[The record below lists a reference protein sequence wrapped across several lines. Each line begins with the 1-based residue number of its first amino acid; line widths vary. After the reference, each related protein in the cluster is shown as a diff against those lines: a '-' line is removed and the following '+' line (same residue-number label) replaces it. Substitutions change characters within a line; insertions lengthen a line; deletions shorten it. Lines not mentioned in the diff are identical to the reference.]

1 MSQDTPMATL
11 QSPSSGSH
19 GRDPMDGL
27 MSPVAVRDACVG
39 FVLLAGL
46 AYVLRPPAY
55 FVGCEA

>member
-1 MSQDTPMATL
+1 MATL

-27 MSPVAVRDACVG
+27 MSPVAVRDAYVG